1 MNKKLFKYFIF
12 LFLAAC
18 SVTGYSQTD
27 QKNLI
32 QFSGVVVNR
41 DSLHPIPFSNVM
53 IKGTYRGTISDYY
66 GFFSFVARLNDT
78 IEFSSIGFKRNFYI
92 IPDSLRENR
101 YSLIQ
106 ILIPDTVRIKEVIIY
121 PWPSKE
127 QFKQAFLNAS
137 VPDDDLVRARKNLSE
152 RNMQEVAES
161 LPVDGS
167 LVFKQQMQQQYSRL
181 YSAGQLPYNN
191 LLNPIAW
198 AQFIQAWKNGDF
210 KRKKDK
216 YDE

>member
-1 MNKKLFKYFIF
+1 MLKKYFSG
-12 LFLAAC
+12 LCFLAVC
-18 SVTGYSQTD
+18 SIGFSQTD
-27 QKNLI
+27 DKNLI

-41 DSLHPIPFSNVM
+41 DSLHPVPFSNVM

-78 IEFSSIGFKRNFYI
+78 IEFSSIGYKKNYYI
-92 IPDSLRENR
+92 IPDSLKENR

-106 ILIPDTVRIKEVIIY
+106 ILSPDTIQLKEAVIY

-127 QFKQAFLNAS
+127 QFKQAFLNTNI
-137 VPDDDLVRARKNLSE
+137 PDDDLIRARKNLDD
-152 RNMQEVAES
+152 RTMKAIAAT

-167 LVFKQQMQQQYSRL
+167 LTFKYQMQQQYSRL
-181 YSAGQLPYNN
+181 YSAGQLPFNN
-191 LLNPIAW
+191 LMNPIAW
-198 AQFIQAWKNGDF
+198 AQFIQSWKNGDF

-216 YDE
+216 FEE